1 VKLLVTE
8 WSESFAAAI
17 ATALGS
23 DSDFIADEVKR
34 GVCQAW
40 LFVDGDETLGHAI
53 TRLEPDTLCV
63 VAYEGNSV
71 EAFADMIV
79 RIAEAKQIPHARF
92 HTVRPG
98 LNKLLARFNPEP
110 LEYVMRVKCYGR

>member
-1 VKLLVTE
+1 VKLLLAE

-17 ATALGS
+17 ASALGS
-23 DSDFIADEVKR
+23 DSEFIADEVKN

-40 LFVDGDETLGHAI
+40 LFVDGKETIGHAI
-53 TRLEPDTLCV
+53 TRLETETLVV
-63 VAYEGNSV
+63 VAYEGKDV

-79 RIAEAKQIPHARF
+79 RICETKQLPYARF